1 MSGLPIIGITTC
13 SKQVGLHAFH
23 SYVECCE
30 RAFPSTIQSP
40 INPLDPVIILDGQDA
55 VRVTRSFFY
64 TRPFHD
70 AGPAFFAVAAHY
82 PAREA
87 SLLLKECN
95 GTPNGG

>member
-1 MSGLPIIGITTC
+1 MSGLSLIGITTC

-23 SYVECCE
+23 IRVECCK
-30 RAFPSTIQSP
+30 RAFPLIIPSP
-40 INPLDPVIILDGQDA
+40 ISPFDPAIILDGQDGI
-55 VRVTRSFFY
+55 RVTRSFSC

-87 SLLLKECN
+87 SLLL
-95 GTPNGG
+95 

>member
-1 MSGLPIIGITTC
+1 MSGLPLIGITTC

-23 SYVECCE
+23 IRVECCK
-30 RAFPSTIQSP
+30 RAFPLIIPSP
-40 INPLDPVIILDGQDA
+40 ISPFDPAIILDGQDGI
-55 VRVTRSFFY
+55 RVTRSFSC

-87 SLLLKECN
+87 SLLL
-95 GTPNGG
+95 